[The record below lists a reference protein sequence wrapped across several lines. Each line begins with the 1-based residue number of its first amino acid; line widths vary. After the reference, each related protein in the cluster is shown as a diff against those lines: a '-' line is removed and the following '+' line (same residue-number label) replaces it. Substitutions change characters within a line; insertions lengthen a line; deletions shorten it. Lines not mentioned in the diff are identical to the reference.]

1 MSFVIINH
9 TIQKHLIRSF
19 AVLDGWFDCHPDLLN
34 FKVEGESTIAALMKC
49 IVLNNYHLLQIPDG
63 DDVSVQNK
71 GPYNLDLA
79 ELEHAARHWNRPQ
92 DHEGQVNFEETR
104 ALLREQLE
112 TALMI
117 LDRTQSASTD
127 VFHPLAYTES
137 GSWDGF
143 HRLYFMGL
151 LMRQYTRRFRDIVE
165 HYDAL
170 AAG

>member
-19 AVLDGWFDCHPDLLN
+19 AVLDGWFDCDPDLLN
-34 FKVEGESTIAALMKC
+34 FKVEGESTIAGLMKC
-49 IVLNNYHLLQIPDG
+49 IVLNNHHLLQIPKVDEI
-63 DDVSVQNK
+63 SIENTAT
-71 GPYNLDLA
+71 YNLDLA
-79 ELEHAARHWNRPQ
+79 ELEHAVRHWHRPPE
-92 DHEGQVNFEETR
+92 DEAQVDFEETR

-117 LDRTQSASTD
+117 LDQTESVSSNT
-127 VFHPLAYTES
+127 FHPLAHAES

-151 LMRQYTRRFRDIVE
+151 LIRQYMRRFRNIVE
-165 HYDAL
+165 NHEAL
-170 AAG
+170 IPQ